1 MQTFKK
7 NQIIIT
13 ALVIMIAIAGYLQFT
28 ENDGTPTQE
37 VLNNQSEEQ
46 KKDNVT
52 TPTALVPNGEN
63 TNTDAKTEENAD
75 DVSENES
82 PNSIAQQPE
91 QKQEQKQG
99 EDKTTEP
106 ASAVPENENKDA
118 KGEVKEEAKETSSDK
133 NDSNVGEAI
142 LTSGNTLQAGYFLQ
156 KKIDREQDYSKLKEG
171 YLSIIDNQNLKDE
184 NKVEAVKEM
193 IDLQDRIEKEAAAES
208 ILEAK
213 GFKDVFVR
221 MIDNKVDVVINA
233 KELSQA
239 DLAKVEDVV
248 RRQTGVDAEN
258 IVITLLDVTK
268 AQ

>member
-37 VLNNQSEEQ
+37 VLNNQSEEK

-52 TPTALVPNGEN
+52 TSQALVPNGEN
-63 TNTDAKTEENAD
+63 TNTDAKVEENAD
-75 DVSENES
+75 NVSKQES
-82 PNSIAQQPE
+82 SNNIKPE

-99 EDKTTEP
+99 ENKTTEP
-106 ASAVPENENKDA
+106 TSAVPENDNKDE
-118 KGEVKEEAKETSSDK
+118 KKEEAKETSTEK

-156 KKIDREQDYSKLKEG
+156 AKIDREQDYSKLKEG
-171 YLSIIDNQNLKDE
+171 YLLVIDNQNLKDE

-221 MIDNKVDVVINA
+221 MIDDKVDVVINA

>member
-13 ALVIMIAIAGYLQFT
+13 ALVIMIAIAGYLSFT
-28 ENDGTPTQE
+28 EKDVSPTTE
-37 VLNNQSEEQ
+37 VLSNQNEDDKNKE
-46 KKDNVT
+46 NVT
-52 TPTALVPNGEN
+52 TPTALVPNGEGVEN
-63 TNTDAKTEENAD
+63 ETKVDENAD
-75 DVSENES
+75 KIADDVAQGETPIDNQSQTDQQKQ
-82 PNSIAQQPE
+82 ADGADQQPA
-91 QKQEQKQG
+91 
-99 EDKTTEP
+99 TSTP
-106 ASAVPENENKDA
+106 
-118 KGEVKEEAKETSSDK
+118 EEAKKDTKETTSDK
-133 NDSNVGEAI
+133 NDGNVGEAV
-142 LTSGNTLQAGYFLQ
+142 LTSKNTMEAGYFLQ
-156 KKIDREQDYSKLKEG
+156 ARIDREQTYSKLKEG
-171 YLSIIDNQNLKDE
+171 YLALIDNDSLKED

-221 MIDNKVDVVINA
+221 LIDSKVDVVINA

-258 IVITLLDVTK
+258 IVITLLDVNK
-268 AQ
+268 SN